1 MASNFIDNLN
11 FSPQMIGQQLAK
23 VLMDAIV
30 TNEIHGGEKL
40 VEHQLQQKFGV
51 SRSPIREA
59 IRDLEKIGLV
69 EIVPRKG
76 TVVKEITKKDVRE
89 DYAVRAPLEGLAAK
103 EAYSNMDERDLARL
117 DKALES
123 MRKAVKSGAMT
134 GYWRT
139 HADFH
144 NIFINASGIGLL
156 STILRVLR
164 IHSLRSRL
172 VYPCPDEDLGASLE
186 THEEILKRFKSP
198 TTDVNELERFVTQH
212 IIDALPGFLA
222 NMK

>member
-1 MASNFIDNLN
+1 MASNSIDKLD

-30 TNEIHGGEKL
+30 ANEIHGGEKL
-40 VEHQLQQKFGV
+40 VEYQLQKKFGV

-69 EIVPRKG
+69 EIIPRKG
-76 TVVKEITKKDVRE
+76 TVVKKITRKDIRE

-103 EAYSNMDERDLARL
+103 EAHANMDESALARL
-117 DKALES
+117 EKMLET
-123 MRKAVKSGAMT
+123 MRAAVKKKNIT
-134 GYWRT
+134 EYWCA

-144 NIFINASGIGLL
+144 NTFINASGNGLL
-156 STILRVLR
+156 AAILRVLR

-172 VYPCPDEDLGASLE
+172 VYPYHDEDLRASLN
-186 THEEILKRFKSP
+186 THEALMKRFKSP
-198 TTDVNELERFVTQH
+198 DTDINELEKFVTQH

-222 NMK
+222 NIK